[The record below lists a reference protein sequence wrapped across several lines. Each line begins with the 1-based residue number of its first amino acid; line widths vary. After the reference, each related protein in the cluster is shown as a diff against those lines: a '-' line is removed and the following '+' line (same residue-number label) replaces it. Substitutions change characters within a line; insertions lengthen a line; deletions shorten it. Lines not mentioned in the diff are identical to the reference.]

1 MRILDATRNPSAPG
15 VLLSSRRAER
25 PDVHERVRTIL
36 DAVRAGGDQALLRFT
51 REHDCPRIEEVGL
64 RVPDDEIRKSYD
76 RVGKKFLRALRLACA
91 NVKRFH
97 KGQRPESR
105 VLSKKGMVLEQ
116 RYLPLGRVGIYVPG
130 GKASYPSTV
139 IMNAVPAEIAGVR
152 EVVMVTPPGADGS
165 IPPEVLV
172 AAGECGITEMYRV
185 GGAQAVAALAYG
197 TESIRRVDKIT
208 GPGNAYVAA
217 AKRMVFGDVG
227 IDSLAGP
234 TELVILADE
243 TADPAFLAADMIA
256 QAEHDEAAL
265 AILITTSSAI
275 AQGVERE
282 VELQLGGLP
291 RATIARQSL
300 ETNGAIILVASLREA
315 VDLANSI
322 APEHLEIL
330 VKRAERIVE
339 RMTAAGAIFV
349 GQWSPEALG
358 DYVAGPNHTLPT
370 GGSARFSSALSVTDF
385 MRFTS
390 IIEVGKR
397 RFAKL
402 APHVEI
408 LAAQEGLHGH
418 AASVRVRKAKV

>member
-1 MRILDATRNPSAPG
+1 
-15 VLLSSRRAER
+15 
-25 PDVHERVRTIL
+25 
-36 DAVRAGGDQALLRFT
+36 
-51 REHDCPRIEEVGL
+51 
-64 RVPDDEIRKSYD
+64 
-76 RVGKKFLRALRLACA
+76 
-91 NVKRFH
+91 
-97 KGQRPESR
+97 
-105 VLSKKGMVLEQ
+105 
-116 RYLPLGRVGIYVPG
+116 
-130 GKASYPSTV
+130 
-139 IMNAVPAEIAGVR
+139 
-152 EVVMVTPPGADGS
+152 
-165 IPPEVLV
+165 
-172 AAGECGITEMYRV
+172 MYRV